1 MRAVLERRSIRKYT
15 DETVSE
21 GDLEDLLKAAMAA
34 PSAGNEQPWEF
45 IIVRNE
51 KDLEA
56 IAGISP
62 YAKMLPGAP
71 VAIIVCGDLE
81 KEQFKGFWLQD
92 CSAAVENILIAAQNM
107 GLGSVWLGMYPL
119 EERVEGIRRIF
130 DLPENIIPFAVL
142 PIGHP
147 AEKKEPSNN
156 YDVSRIHWDK
166 W

>member
-1 MRAVLERRSIRKYT
+1 MESILGRRSIRKYT
-15 DETVSE
+15 DKTVSKN
-21 GDLEDLLKAAMAA
+21 DIEDLLKAAMAA

-45 IIVRNE
+45 IIVRNK

-56 IAGISP
+56 IARISP
-62 YAKMLPGAP
+62 YAKMLPDAP
-71 VAIIVCGDLE
+71 AAIIVCADIK
-81 KEQFKGFWLQD
+81 KEQFKGFWKQD
-92 CSAAVENILIAAQNM
+92 CSAAVENILIAAHHK
-107 GLGSVWLGMYPL
+107 GLGSVWLGVYPI
-119 EERVEGIRRIF
+119 EERVEGIRIIF

-147 AEKKEPSNN
+147 AEKKEPSNR